1 MRNLSVRKSV
11 RALAALVAVIGV
23 LLLPL
28 TAKAAEPIKVGLS
41 VALTGGVA
49 PIGKQVLAALQIWRD
64 DVNAKGGLLG
74 RPVELVFYDDQSN
87 PQNVPGLYTKLID
100 VDKVDLLIGPYA
112 TNMVAPAI
120 PVLMQFHKT
129 TIGILANA
137 ANSKFHY
144 DQYFSMLPTG
154 PEPKKSFAYGFF
166 ELAAAQNPRPKTV
179 AIVAADAEFAQNAAD
194 GARESVK
201 EIGGFQIVL
210 DQKYPPTTT
219 DYSPIMRAVQALN
232 PDIVYVAAYPPDSV
246 GIVRAANE
254 IGLTPKMFGGA
265 FIGLLVSPIKAQLG
279 PLMNGIINNEVF
291 LPAPSL
297 VFPGTKELLAKYQAV
312 AQQQKID
319 PMGWAFPPLG
329 YAAGQVMAQAVE
341 GAKTLDQVKLAA
353 YMHSHTFSTV
363 VGDIKFGKDGEWAK
377 SRVFFTQ
384 FQHVTANSMDQFR
397 DTTHEVIVWPN
408 EYKTGTV
415 IYPYADAKK
424 AVKNDEEFMNG
435 SPFKLGTFA
444 TSGGGAF
451 AAIVLDD
458 DAIPLTA
465 AAIACKNA
473 LASVTTIWRASR
485 RFRAFWKGGTRTS
498 PRCRS
503 SSPSWKRKA
512 GRARKNSPACAR
524 CRRWRGPARCST
536 PRRISRSTSTKCCAP
551 A

>member
-1 MRNLSVRKSV
+1 M
-11 RALAALVAVIGV
+11 
-23 LLLPL
+23 
-28 TAKAAEPIKVGLS
+28 
-41 VALTGGVA
+41 
-49 PIGKQVLAALQIWRD
+49 
-64 DVNAKGGLLG
+64 
-74 RPVELVFYDDQSN
+74 FYDDQSN

-166 ELAAAQNPRPKTV
+166 ELAAAQKPRPKTV

-194 GARESVK
+194 GARESIK

-232 PDIVYVAAYPPDSV
+232 PDIVFVAAYPPDSV

-254 IGLTPKMFGGA
+254 IGLTPKMFGGT
-265 FIGLLVSPIKAQLG
+265 FIGLLVTPIKAQLG
-279 PLMNGIINNEVF
+279 PLMNGIVNNEVF

-329 YAAGQVMAQAVE
+329 YAAGQVLAEAVE

-363 VGDIKFGKDGEWAK
+363 VGNIKFGKDGEWAK

-384 FQHVTANSMDQFR
+384 FQHVTGNSMDQFR
-397 DTTHEVIVWPN
+397 DTTHEAIVWPS
-408 EYKTGTV
+408 EYKTGNL

-424 AVKNDEEFMNG
+424 
-435 SPFKLGTFA
+435 P
-444 TSGGGAF
+444 
-451 AAIVLDD
+451 
-458 DAIPLTA
+458 
-465 AAIACKNA
+465 
-473 LASVTTIWRASR
+473 
-485 RFRAFWKGGTRTS
+485 
-498 PRCRS
+498 
-503 SSPSWKRKA
+503 
-512 GRARKNSPACAR
+512 
-524 CRRWRGPARCST
+524 
-536 PRRISRSTSTKCCAP
+536 
-551 A
+551 

>member
-1 MRNLSVRKSV
+1 MRNLCLRNRA
-11 RALAALVAVIGV
+11 RALAALLIVVA
-23 LLLPL
+23 LMLPNV
-28 TAKAAEPIKVGLS
+28 AKAADPIKVGLS

-87 PQNVPGLYTKLID
+87 PQNVPELYTKLID

-120 PVLMQFHKT
+120 PVLMQYHKT

-154 PEPKKSFAYGFF
+154 PEPKRSFAYGFF
-166 ELAAAQNPRPKTV
+166 ELAAAAKPRPKTV
-179 AIVAADAEFAQNAAD
+179 AIIAADAEFAQNAAD
-194 GARESVK
+194 GARQSIK
-201 EIGGFQIVL
+201 EIGGFEIVL

-254 IGLTPKMFGGA
+254 IGLTPKMFGGT
-265 FIGLLVSPIKAQLG
+265 FIGLLVTPIKAQLG
-279 PLMNGIINNEVF
+279 PLMNGIVNNEVF

-297 VFPGTKELLAKYQAV
+297 VFPGTREILAKYQAV
-312 AQQQKID
+312 AQTEKID

-329 YAAGQVMAQAVE
+329 YAAGQVLAQAVE
-341 GAKTLDQVKLAA
+341 GTKSLDQIKLAA
-353 YMHSHTFSTV
+353 YMRSHSFSTV

-384 FQHVTANSMDQFR
+384 FQHVTGNSMDQFK

-408 EYKTGTV
+408 EYKTGDM
-415 IYPYADAKK
+415 IYPYADAK
-424 AVKNDEEFMNG
+424 M
-435 SPFKLGTFA
+435 P
-444 TSGGGAF
+444 
-451 AAIVLDD
+451 
-458 DAIPLTA
+458 
-465 AAIACKNA
+465 
-473 LASVTTIWRASR
+473 
-485 RFRAFWKGGTRTS
+485 
-498 PRCRS
+498 
-503 SSPSWKRKA
+503 
-512 GRARKNSPACAR
+512 
-524 CRRWRGPARCST
+524 
-536 PRRISRSTSTKCCAP
+536 
-551 A
+551 